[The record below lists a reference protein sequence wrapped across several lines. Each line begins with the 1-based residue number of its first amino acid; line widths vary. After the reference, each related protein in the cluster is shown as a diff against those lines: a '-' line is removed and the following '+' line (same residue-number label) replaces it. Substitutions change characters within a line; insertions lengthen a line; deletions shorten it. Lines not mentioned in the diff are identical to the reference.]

1 MSARS
6 EPSVT
11 MNSTKKDK
19 IKSKTIPTKFMSKET
34 EISSEVGEKQ
44 LTTTAP
50 LISKAN
56 EIQTSTKV
64 EVKNQRKKK

>member
-11 MNSTKKDK
+11 MNSTKKD
-19 IKSKTIPTKFMSKET
+19 
-34 EISSEVGEKQ
+34 SEVGETQ
-44 LTTTAP
+44 LTTTTAP

-64 EVKNQRKKK
+64 EVKIKERRNEIINFLLRK